1 AVPDVPMTA
10 GPSQPR
16 GLSREVISHFLSSI
30 HRVWNHTVG
39 LEDRW
44 VPLGRHPSVVARHK
58 DYSSH
63 PILQIIQDVFL
74 LHRTDSW
81 LAPSNQRQSTL
92 ARSTL
97 SVGTCCLFNLPA

>member
-1 AVPDVPMTA
+1 MLAD
-10 GPSQPR
+10 PSQLR
-16 GLSREVISHFLSSI
+16 GLCREAISHYLGSI

-39 LEDRW
+39 LVGQW
-44 VPLGRHPSVVARHK
+44 VPLGLHLSGVARHK
-58 DYSSH
+58 DYSSY